1 MFKCDKCGEKTT
13 IAFKEWL
20 DLTKTMMTF
29 SSLEPSQKETIL
41 LMVDGMRYR
50 MLQAEQKISTGPKPE
65 SKGEK

>member
-1 MFKCDKCGEKTT
+1 MIKCDKCGEKTT
-13 IAFKEWL
+13 IAFNEWQ

-50 MLQAEQKISTGPKPE
+50 MLQQEQKSDTGCRPV
-65 SKGEK
+65 GEK